1 MKLRERKKEKPRT
14 VAKPSDTE
22 HDKECCI
29 QCNINFNEEGTEA
42 VGCEMCDE
50 WICITCIKMPANVYK
65 FLEANGEAFPYICKD
80 CTPKLA
86 ELKEMVELKKNH
98 ADLQRKVEVIEQKQK
113 DDGNLLAAIQLQMND
128 LQKANED
135 HTKAVRDINTT
146 LSEIRANNVQYP
158 DLLDANPPQSILQFI
173 NKHVQPT
180 LRANINTEISE
191 RDQIEV
197 IKHNLIISGMEAHEN
212 PQEDMTAFVQ
222 LIKDEM
228 DIIAEVESVERIDR
242 KTDSDNPKLLRVVFK
257 SMKTRKA
264 ILSKATTLRQSAT
277 DHVKNKIFIRPELTK
292 KQMEESKNLTTELR
306 AKKAA
311 NPTRK
316 FKIYRGE
323 IIEVNLPTLPIP
335 AVPPPAET

>member
-1 MKLRERKKEKPRT
+1 
-14 VAKPSDTE
+14 
-22 HDKECCI
+22 
-29 QCNINFNEEGTEA
+29 
-42 VGCEMCDE
+42 
-50 WICITCIKMPANVYK
+50 MPANVYK

-113 DDGNLLAAIQLQMND
+113 DDGNLLTAIQLQMND
-128 LQKANED
+128 LQQANED

-197 IKHNLIISGMEAHEN
+197 IKHNPII
-212 PQEDMTAFVQ
+212 Q
-222 LIKDEM
+222 L
-228 DIIAEVESVERIDR
+228 
-242 KTDSDNPKLLRVVFK
+242 NF
-257 SMKTRKA
+257 
-264 ILSKATTLRQSAT
+264 
-277 DHVKNKIFIRPELTK
+277 
-292 KQMEESKNLTTELR
+292 
-306 AKKAA
+306 
-311 NPTRK
+311 
-316 FKIYRGE
+316 
-323 IIEVNLPTLPIP
+323 
-335 AVPPPAET
+335 